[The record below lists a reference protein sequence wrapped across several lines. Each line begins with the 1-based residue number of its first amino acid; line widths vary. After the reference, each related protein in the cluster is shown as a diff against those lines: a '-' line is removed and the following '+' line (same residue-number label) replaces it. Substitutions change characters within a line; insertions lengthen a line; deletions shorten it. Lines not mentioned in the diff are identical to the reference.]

1 MTIITATQSHIQEIL
16 RLYEVLYAALE
27 VMIGTDAISSMI
39 RENKVHQIN
48 SIIQTGMREGMQS
61 LNFALARLV
70 RNGMVSRDIAE
81 KYSDDPQ
88 ELKQYLL

>member
-1 MTIITATQSHIQEIL
+1 MQVSGILKAVITQQLLPKRDGSGRI
-16 RLYEVLYAALE
+16 AALE

-48 SIIQTGMREGMQS
+48 SIIQTGMREGMQ
-61 LNFALARLV
+61 ALARLV
-70 RNGMVSRDIAE
+70 RNGMVTREVAE

-88 ELKQYLL
+88 ELKQYLQ